1 MEIAYS
7 LAEVGTDISQGT
19 CVTWGNFDGVH
30 LGHQKLLT
38 RLCHKASD
46 FGLKSV
52 LITFNPHPLH
62 VLGSAPSIIT
72 CLHTRLEL
80 IAKLGVELT
89 LVLPFT
95 MELASLE
102 PEDFVFKMFASGLQ
116 TKQVVLGYSSFFGK
130 GRRGSASLLSRM
142 GKDLGFDVEQ
152 LSPVLLNG
160 AVVSSTRVRR
170 HIAAGD
176 MPGVSALLGRN
187 HIVGGMVRAGRK
199 MGHKLGFPTLNIH
212 PPEDI
217 NFLELGLGYDA
228 LCGMLPAQGV
238 YAVWAEHKGEFFKAV
253 ASVGTNPTFAAS
265 LGSLPIGLEVHVL
278 DFSKDLYGEFV
289 RIHFVERLRGQ
300 QCFATPEELKM
311 QISKDI
317 EKTKKIV

>member
-1 MEIAYS
+1 MEIAHS
-7 LAEVGTDISQGT
+7 LAEVSTDISQGT

-30 LGHQKLLT
+30 LGHQKLLN
-38 RLCHKASD
+38 RVRCKASD
-46 FGLKSV
+46 LGLKSV
-52 LITFNPHPLH
+52 LITFSPHPLH
-62 VLGSAPSIIT
+62 ILGSAPSIIT

-80 IAKLGVELT
+80 IARFGLDLT

-95 MELASLE
+95 LDFASLE
-102 PEDFVFKMFASGLQ
+102 PEDFVRKMFASGLQ

-130 GRRGSASLLSRM
+130 GRRGSASLLSCM
-142 GKDLGFDVEQ
+142 GKDLGFEVEQ

-176 MPGVSALLGRN
+176 MPGVTALLGRE
-187 HIVGGMVRAGRK
+187 HIVGGVVRVGRK
-199 MGHKLGFPTLNIH
+199 IGQKLGFPTLNIH

-217 NFLELGLGYDA
+217 NILGLGYDA

-238 YAVWAEHKGEFFKAV
+238 YAVRAEHKGEFFSAV

-265 LGSLPIGLEVHVL
+265 HGSLPIGLEVHIL
-278 DFSKDLYGEFV
+278 DFSEDLYGEFV
-289 RIHFVERLRGQ
+289 RVHFVERLRAQ
-300 QCFATPEELKM
+300 QRFSNPEDLKI
-311 QISKDI
+311 QIGKDI

>member
-1 MEIAYS
+1 MEIAHS
-7 LAEVGTDISQGT
+7 LAEVCVDISQGT

-38 RLCHKASD
+38 HLCRKASA

-52 LITFNPHPLH
+52 LISFSPHPLH

-80 IAKLGVELT
+80 IAKLGVDLT

-102 PEDFVFKMFASGLQ
+102 PEDFVHKMFASGLQ

-142 GKDLGFDVEQ
+142 GKDLGFEVEQ

-176 MPGVSALLGRN
+176 MPGVTALLGRK
-187 HIVGGMVRAGRK
+187 HIVGGVVRVGRK
-199 MGHKLGFPTLNIH
+199 MGQKLGFPTLNIH
-212 PPEDI
+212 PPEDM
-217 NFLELGLGYDA
+217 NFLGLGYDA

-238 YAVWAEHKGEFFKAV
+238 YAVWAEYKGEFFRAV
-253 ASVGTNPTFAAS
+253 ASVGTNPTFESS
-265 LGSLPIGLEVHVL
+265 LGSLPIGLEVHIL

-289 RIHFVERLRGQ
+289 RIHFVDRLRGQ
-300 QCFATPEELKM
+300 QCFASPEELKI
-311 QISKDI
+311 QIRKDI